1 MNTYLL
7 QTHAY
12 TIVASHMHSD
22 YSLRMKKNLLTT
34 TLFALAL
41 TAGAQSATDN
51 PVLMT
56 INGKPIT
63 RGEFE
68 YSFHK
73 NGNIEGAVEKK
84 TVQEYV
90 PMFVNYKL
98 KVAAAEAAH
107 LDTLSSFK
115 KEFLTY
121 RDMQLTPFMTD
132 STFTDSIAHMVYDN
146 TVKQLGGKDLIQTA
160 HILIRLG
167 QKATEAEKKEAKA
180 KADSLYNAIKNGADF
195 AELAK
200 KYSGDPGS
208 AAKGGQLPLVGP
220 GQFVKEYEDAAYAL
234 KKGEMC
240 PPVLSP
246 FGYHIIKMTDRHPL
260 DSYEKLKSDIYS
272 MLKRQ
277 NIDEASAEYRIK
289 KIVDASNGRLN
300 REAVL
305 DSVMNANITHNDGL
319 RYLIQEYH
327 DGLLLY
333 EVSKRQV
340 WDVAAADTKGLEQW
354 YKAHKAD
361 YAWKEP
367 RFKGF
372 VFHCKNAKDAKAVK
386 KMLKK
391 YGDGDWRKEL
401 KQQFN
406 KDSVTVSVSGPYLCS
421 KGENA
426 TIDVYAFKTDAK
438 AKTPKGYVMSG
449 VCGKVMKQPKSYLDA
464 KAQVTSDYQQEC
476 EKKWVEQ
483 LRKQFTFSVN
493 EDVLKTV
500 K

>member
-1 MNTYLL
+1 
-7 QTHAY
+7 
-12 TIVASHMHSD
+12 
-22 YSLRMKKNLLTT
+22 MKKNLLTAA
-34 TLFALAL
+34 LFALAL
-41 TAGAQSATDN
+41 TAGAQSADN
-51 PVLMT
+51 PILMT
-56 INGKPIT
+56 VNGKAIT

-84 TVQEYV
+84 SVQEYV
-90 PMFVNYKL
+90 PMFINYKL
-98 KVAAAEAAH
+98 KVAAAEAAQ

-132 STFTDSIAHMVYDN
+132 SSFTDSIAHVVYDN
-146 TVKQLGGKDLIQTA
+146 TVKQLGGKDLIETA

-167 QKATEAEKKEAKA
+167 QKASDAEKQQAKA
-180 KADSLYNAIKNGADF
+180 KADSIYNAIKNGADF
-195 AELAK
+195 AEMAK
-200 KYSGDPGS
+200 KFSNDPGS
-208 AAKGGQLPLVGP
+208 AAKGGKLPMVGP
-220 GQFVKEYEDAAYAL
+220 GQFVKEFEDAAYAL

-240 PPVLSP
+240 QPVLSP

-260 DSYEKLKSDIYS
+260 DSYEKLHPEIMA

-289 KIVDASNGRLN
+289 KIVDASNGRLD

-305 DSVMNANITHNDGL
+305 DSVMNANIATNDGL

-354 YKAHKAD
+354 YKNHKAN

-372 VFHCKNAKDAKAVK
+372 VFHCKNAKDAKAVN

-391 YGDGDWRKEL
+391 FGESDWRKEL

-421 KGENA
+421 KGENKY
-426 TIDVYAFKTDAK
+426 IDAYAFKTGEKPQAL
-438 AKTPKGYVMSG
+438 KGYALTG
-449 VCGKVMKQPKSYLDA
+449 VSGKVMKQPKTYLDA
-464 KAQVTSDYQQEC
+464 KAQVTSDYQNSR
-476 EKKWVEQ
+476 EKAWVEQ
-483 LRKQFTFSVN
+483 LRKQFTFTVN

>member
-1 MNTYLL
+1 
-7 QTHAY
+7 
-12 TIVASHMHSD
+12 MHSD

-41 TAGAQSATDN
+41 TAGAQSATDS

-68 YSFHK
+68 YYFHK

-98 KVAAAEAAH
+98 KVAAAEAAY

-272 MLKRQ
+272 MLKSQ
-277 NIDEASAEYRIK
+277 NIDEASAE
-289 KIVDASNGRLN
+289 
-300 REAVL
+300 
-305 DSVMNANITHNDGL
+305 
-319 RYLIQEYH
+319 
-327 DGLLLY
+327 
-333 EVSKRQV
+333 
-340 WDVAAADTKGLEQW
+340 
-354 YKAHKAD
+354 
-361 YAWKEP
+361 
-367 RFKGF
+367 
-372 VFHCKNAKDAKAVK
+372 
-386 KMLKK
+386 
-391 YGDGDWRKEL
+391 
-401 KQQFN
+401 
-406 KDSVTVSVSGPYLCS
+406 
-421 KGENA
+421 
-426 TIDVYAFKTDAK
+426 
-438 AKTPKGYVMSG
+438 
-449 VCGKVMKQPKSYLDA
+449 
-464 KAQVTSDYQQEC
+464 
-476 EKKWVEQ
+476 
-483 LRKQFTFSVN
+483 
-493 EDVLKTV
+493 
-500 K
+500 

>member
-1 MNTYLL
+1 
-7 QTHAY
+7 
-12 TIVASHMHSD
+12 
-22 YSLRMKKNLLTT
+22 MKKNLLITT

-41 TAGAQSATDN
+41 TAGAQSVTDN

-56 INGKPIT
+56 VNGKAIT

-68 YSFHK
+68 YSYHK
-73 NGNIEGAVEKK
+73 NGNIDGAVEKK

-90 PMFVNYKL
+90 PMFINYKL
-98 KVAAAEAAH
+98 KVTAAEAAK

-132 STFTDSIAHMVYDN
+132 SAFTDSIAHVVYDN
-146 TVKQLGGKDLIQTA
+146 TLKQLNGKDLIQTA

-167 QKATEAEKKEAKA
+167 QKATDADKAKA
-180 KADSLYNAIKNGADF
+180 KAQADSIYNAIKGGANF

-200 KYSGDPGS
+200 KFSGDPGS
-208 AAKGGQLPLVGP
+208 AAKGGELPLVGP

-234 KKGEMC
+234 KKGEVSK
-240 PPVLSP
+240 PVLSP

-260 DSYEKLKSDIYS
+260 DSFEKLRPEIMA

-289 KIVDASNGRLN
+289 KIVDASNGRLD

-305 DSVMNANITHNDGL
+305 DSVMNANIAHNDGL

-354 YKAHKAD
+354 YKKHKAD

-367 RFKGF
+367 RFKGY
-372 VFHCKNAKDAKAVK
+372 VYHCKNAKDAKAVD

-391 YGDGDWRKEL
+391 VGDGDWRKEL

-426 TIDVYAFKTDAK
+426 TIDAYAFKTGAK
-438 AKTPKGYVMSG
+438 AKTPKGYALSG
-449 VCGKVMKQPKSYLDA
+449 VSGKVQKQPKNYLDA
-464 KAQVTSDYQQEC
+464 KAQVTSDYQQDR
-476 EKKWVEQ
+476 EKAWVEQ
-483 LRKQFTFSVN
+483 LRKQFSFSVN
-493 EDVLKTV
+493 EEVLKTV